1 MSHDSSYKKFF
12 SRVDMVESLVRDF
25 ISKDLADELDFKTL
39 KLMPTVFQKHGQTE
53 RRGDLIWRLKW
64 RDGNPCLLAIL
75 LEFQSTIDKKMLC
88 RLMEYATLFLE
99 QTLDDDKNK
108 GLTLPQILP
117 IVLYNGA
124 KPWSAPRVYGEL
136 SERERL
142 AYERGIWDFKYH
154 LIDIRHLEESLVDK
168 AKGISAWIFRF
179 ERAANVQEMERLW
192 RVMFRA
198 LKNPA
203 YENLR
208 QEIIIWLETCV
219 LPVRKIAGAKIVVKR
234 LKEEEKMTVVT
245 AEMEDWTLPYI
256 NQGIRQGR
264 TEGEAR
270 GRAEGRLEGK
280 LEGERIGELRGRTE
294 GIAEKAAQVIRQM
307 IAEGFEDNL
316 IARLVSVPLSEVKK
330 LRIASRRDGG

>member
-1 MSHDSSYKKFF
+1 
-12 SRVDMVESLVRDF
+12 MVESLVRDF
-25 ISKDLADELDFKTL
+25 ISEDLADELDFKTL
-39 KLMPTVFQKHGQTE
+39 KLMPTAFQKHGQTE
-53 RRGDLIWRLKW
+53 RRSDLIWRLQW
-64 RDGNPCLLAIL
+64 RDGSSCLLAII

-88 RLMEYATLFLE
+88 RLLEYATLFLE
-99 QTLDDDKNK
+99 QTLDEKTSK
-108 GLTLPQILP
+108 GLALPKILP
-117 IVLYNGA
+117 VVLYNGA
-124 KPWSAPRVYGEL
+124 KPWSASCVYGEL

-179 ERAANVQEMERLW
+179 ERAANVQDMERLW

-198 LKNPA
+198 LKSPV

-208 QEIIIWLETCV
+208 QEIIIWLETCI
-219 LPVRKIAGAKIVVKR
+219 LPVRKISGAKIVIKR

-256 NQGIRQGR
+256 KQ
-264 TEGEAR
+264 

-280 LEGERIGELRGRTE
+280 LEGERIGRHEGRIE
-294 GIAEKAAQVIRQM
+294 GERIGEAKGEAQERIQVVYRM
-307 IAEGFEDNL
+307 LAEGFEDGL
-316 IARLVSVPLSEVKK
+316 ISKLANVPLIEVQK
-330 LRIASRRDGG
+330 LRLQI

>member
-1 MSHDSSYKKFF
+1 
-12 SRVDMVESLVRDF
+12 MVESLVRDF
-25 ISKDLADELDFKTL
+25 ISGDLADELDFKTL
-39 KLMPTVFQKHGQTE
+39 KLMPTAFQKHGQTE
-53 RRGDLIWRLKW
+53 RRSDLIWRLKW
-64 RDGNPCLLAIL
+64 RDGSSCLLAII

-88 RLMEYATLFLE
+88 RLLEYATLFLE
-99 QTLDDDKNK
+99 QTLDDDKSK

-124 KPWSAPRVYGEL
+124 KPWSAPCVYNEL

-192 RVMFRA
+192 KVMFRA

-219 LPVRKIAGAKIVVKR
+219 LPVRKISGAKIVVER

-256 NQGIRQGR
+256 NQGIRQGH
-264 TEGEAR
+264 
-270 GRAEGRLEGK
+270 AEGR
-280 LEGERIGELRGRTE
+280 LEGERIGELRGRRE
-294 GIAEKAAQVIRQM
+294 GERIGEAKGIAEKAAQVIRQM

-316 IARLVSVPLSEVKK
+316 IARLVSVPLSDVEK
-330 LRIASRRDGG
+330 LRLQI

>member
-1 MSHDSSYKKFF
+1 M
-12 SRVDMVESLVRDF
+12 RDF
-25 ISKDLADELDFKTL
+25 ISGDLADELDFKTL

-64 RDGNPCLLAIL
+64 RDGSPCLLAIL

-88 RLMEYATLFLE
+88 RLLEYATLFLE
-99 QTLDDDKNK
+99 QTLDDDKSK
-108 GLTLPQILP
+108 GLSLPQILP

-124 KPWSAPRVYGEL
+124 KPWSAPCVYNEL

-192 RVMFRA
+192 KVMFRA

-219 LPVRKIAGAKIVVKR
+219 LPVRKISGAKIVVER

-256 NQGIRQGR
+256 NQGIRQGH
-264 TEGEAR
+264 
-270 GRAEGRLEGK
+270 AEGR
-280 LEGERIGELRGRTE
+280 LEGERIGELRGRRE
-294 GIAEKAAQVIRQM
+294 GERIGEAKGIAEKAAQVIRQM

-316 IARLVSVPLSEVKK
+316 IARLVSVPLSDVEK
-330 LRIASRRDGG
+330 LRLQI

>member
-1 MSHDSSYKKFF
+1 M
-12 SRVDMVESLVRDF
+12 RDF
-25 ISKDLADELDFKTL
+25 ISGDLADELDFKTL

-64 RDGNPCLLAIL
+64 RDGSPCLLAIL

-88 RLMEYATLFLE
+88 RLLEYATLFLE
-99 QTLDDDKNK
+99 QTLDDDKSK
-108 GLTLPQILP
+108 GLSLPQILP

-124 KPWSAPRVYGEL
+124 KPWSAPCVYNEL

-179 ERAANVQEMERLW
+179 ERAASVQDMERLW

-198 LKNPA
+198 LRNPA

-208 QEIIIWLETCV
+208 QEIIMWLETCV
-219 LPVRKIAGAKIVVKR
+219 LPVRKISGAKIVIER

-256 NQGIRQGR
+256 NQGIKQGR
-264 TEGEAR
+264 AEGEAR
-270 GRAEGRLEGK
+270 GLA
-280 LEGERIGELRGRTE
+280 EGERIGLSKGRRE
-294 GIAEKAAQVIRQM
+294 GEAKGIAEKAAQVIRQM

-316 IARLVSVPLSEVKK
+316 IAKLVSVPLSEVKK
-330 LRIASRRDGG
+330 LRLQI

>member
-1 MSHDSSYKKFF
+1 
-12 SRVDMVESLVRDF
+12 MVESLVRDF
-25 ISKDLADELDFKTL
+25 ISKDLAERLDFKTL
-39 KLMPTVFQKHGQTE
+39 ELLPTVFQNQEQAE
-53 RRGDLIWRLKW
+53 RRSDLIWQVKGYNGQLFW
-64 RDGNPCLLAIL
+64 VAIL
-75 LEFQSTIDKKMLC
+75 LEFQSTID
-88 RLMEYATLFLE
+88 RLMVFRLLEYTALLLRQTFE
-99 QTLDDDKNK
+99 QQADK
-108 GLTLPQILP
+108 GELLLPKVLP

-124 KPWSAPRVYGEL
+124 NPWNAVL
-136 SERERL
+136 SLRDAQFSEPQLREFDDL
-142 AYERGIWDFKYH
+142 HFKYH

-192 RVMFRA
+192 KVMFRA
-198 LKNPA
+198 LRNPA

-219 LPVRKIAGAKIVVKR
+219 LPVRKISGAKIVVER

-264 TEGEAR
+264 AEGEAR
-270 GRAEGRLEGK
+270 GRA
-280 LEGERIGELRGRTE
+280 EGERIGELRGRHE
-294 GIAEKAAQVIRQM
+294 GKLEGERIGIAEKAAQVIRQM

-316 IARLVSVPLSEVKK
+316 IAKLVSVPLSEVKK
-330 LRIASRRDGG
+330 LRLQI

>member
-1 MSHDSSYKKFF
+1 
-12 SRVDMVESLVRDF
+12 MVESLVRDF
-25 ISKDLADELDFKTL
+25 ISSDLADELDFKTL
-39 KLMPTVFQKHGQTE
+39 KPMPTAFQKHGQTE
-53 RRGDLIWRLKW
+53 RRSDLIWRLQW
-64 RDGNPCLLAIL
+64 RDGSSCLLAII

-88 RLMEYATLFLE
+88 RLLEYATLFLE
-99 QTLDDDKNK
+99 QTLDERTSK
-108 GLTLPQILP
+108 GLALPKILP
-117 IVLYNGA
+117 VVLYNGA
-124 KPWSAPRVYGEL
+124 KLWSTPCVYGEL

-179 ERAANVQEMERLW
+179 ERAVNVQEMERLW

-198 LKNPA
+198 LKSPT

-219 LPVRKIAGAKIVVKR
+219 LPVRKISGAKVVVKR

-245 AEMEDWTLPYI
+245 PEMDDWTLPYI
-256 NQGIRQGR
+256 NQGRA
-264 TEGEAR
+264 EGEAR
-270 GRAEGRLEGK
+270 GRAEGRLEGEAWGRA
-280 LEGERIGELRGRTE
+280 EGERIGEAK

-307 IAEGFEDNL
+307 IAEGFEDHL
-316 IARLVSVPLSEVKK
+316 IAKLVSVPLSDVEK
-330 LRIASRRDGG
+330 LRLQI

>member
-12 SRVDMVESLVRDF
+12 SRADMVESLVRDF
-25 ISKDLADELDFKTL
+25 ISSDLADELDFKTL
-39 KLMPTVFQKHGQTE
+39 EPMPTAFQKHGQTE
-53 RRGDLIWRLKW
+53 RRSDLIWRLQW
-64 RDGNPCLLAIL
+64 RDGSSCLLAII

-88 RLMEYATLFLE
+88 RLLEYATLFLE
-99 QTLDDDKNK
+99 QTLDEKTSK
-108 GLTLPQILP
+108 GLALPKILP

-124 KPWSAPRVYGEL
+124 KPWSASCVYGEL

-179 ERAANVQEMERLW
+179 ERAASVQDMERLW
-192 RVMFRA
+192 KVMFRA
-198 LKNPA
+198 LKSPA

-208 QEIIIWLETCV
+208 QEIIIWLETCI
-219 LPVRKIAGAKIVVKR
+219 LPVRKISGAKIVIKR

-256 NQGIRQGR
+256 KQ
-264 TEGEAR
+264 

-280 LEGERIGELRGRTE
+280 LEGERIGRHEGRIE
-294 GIAEKAAQVIRQM
+294 GERIGEAKGEAQERIQVVYRM
-307 IAEGFEDNL
+307 LAEGFEDGL
-316 IARLVSVPLSEVKK
+316 ISKLANVPLIEVQK
-330 LRIASRRDGG
+330 LRLQI

>member
-12 SRVDMVESLVRDF
+12 SRADMVESLVRDF
-25 ISKDLADELDFKTL
+25 VSEDLAQELDFTTL
-39 KLMPTVFQKHGQTE
+39 EPMPTVFQKHGQTE
-53 RRGDLIWRLKW
+53 RRGDLIWRLQW
-64 RDGNPCLLAIL
+64 RDGSPCLLAIL

-88 RLMEYATLFLE
+88 RLLEYATLFLE
-99 QTLDDDKNK
+99 QTLDDEKSK

-124 KPWSAPRVYGEL
+124 KPWSAPCVYGEL

-219 LPVRKIAGAKIVVKR
+219 LPVRKISGAKIVIER

-245 AEMEDWTLPYI
+245 AEMEDWTLPYL
-256 NQGIRQGR
+256 NQ
-264 TEGEAR
+264 

-280 LEGERIGELRGRTE
+280 LEGERIGELRGRHE
-294 GIAEKAAQVIRQM
+294 GERIGELKGELKERTKVILRM
-307 IAEGFEDNL
+307 LAEGFEDNL

-330 LRIASRRDGG
+330 LRLQI

>member
-12 SRVDMVESLVRDF
+12 SRADMVESLVRDF
-25 ISKDLADELDFKTL
+25 ISEELAQELEFTTL
-39 KLMPTVFQKHGQTE
+39 EPMPTVFQKHGQTE
-53 RRGDLIWRLKW
+53 RRGDLIWRLQW
-64 RDGNPCLLAIL
+64 RDGSPCLLAIL

-88 RLMEYATLFLE
+88 RLLEYATLFLE
-99 QTLDDDKNK
+99 QTLDDEKSK

-124 KPWSAPRVYGEL
+124 KPWSAPCVYGEL

-219 LPVRKIAGAKIVVKR
+219 LPVRKISGAKIVIER

-245 AEMEDWTLPYI
+245 AEMEDWTLPYL
-256 NQGIRQGR
+256 NQ
-264 TEGEAR
+264 

-280 LEGERIGELRGRTE
+280 LEGERIGELRGRHE
-294 GIAEKAAQVIRQM
+294 GERIGELKGELKERTKVILRM
-307 IAEGFEDNL
+307 LAEGFEDNL

-330 LRIASRRDGG
+330 LRLQI

>member
-1 MSHDSSYKKFF
+1 
-12 SRVDMVESLVRDF
+12 MVESLVRDF
-25 ISKDLADELDFKTL
+25 ISGDLADELDFKTL
-39 KLMPTVFQKHGQTE
+39 KLMPTAFQKHGQTE
-53 RRGDLIWRLKW
+53 RRSDLIWRLKW
-64 RDGNPCLLAIL
+64 RDGSSCLLAII

-88 RLMEYATLFLE
+88 RLLEYATLFLE
-99 QTLDDDKNK
+99 QTLDEKTSK
-108 GLTLPQILP
+108 GLALPKILP

-124 KPWSAPRVYGEL
+124 KPWSTPCVYGKL

-208 QEIIIWLETCV
+208 QESIIRQDTCV
-219 LPVRKIAGAKIVVKR
+219 LPVRKISGAKIVVER

-264 TEGEAR
+264 AEGEAR
-270 GRAEGRLEGK
+270 GRAEGRLEGEAWG
-280 LEGERIGELRGRTE
+280 LAEGERIGEAKGEARER
-294 GIAEKAAQVIRQM
+294 IQVVYRM
-307 IAEGFEDNL
+307 LAEGFEDGL
-316 IARLVSVPLSEVKK
+316 ISKLANVPLIEVQR
-330 LRIASRRDGG
+330 LRLQS

>member
-1 MSHDSSYKKFF
+1 M
-12 SRVDMVESLVRDF
+12 RDF
-25 ISKDLADELDFKTL
+25 ISGDLADELDFKTL
-39 KLMPTVFQKHGQTE
+39 KLMPTAFQKHGQTE
-53 RRGDLIWRLKW
+53 RRSDLIWRLKW
-64 RDGNPCLLAIL
+64 RDGSSCLLAII

-88 RLMEYATLFLE
+88 RLLEYATLFLE
-99 QTLDDDKNK
+99 QTLDDDKSK
-108 GLTLPQILP
+108 GLSLPQILP

-124 KPWSAPRVYGEL
+124 KPWSAPCVYNEL

-192 RVMFRA
+192 KVMFRA

-219 LPVRKIAGAKIVVKR
+219 LPVRKISGAKIVVER

-256 NQGIRQGR
+256 NQGIRQGH
-264 TEGEAR
+264 
-270 GRAEGRLEGK
+270 AEGR
-280 LEGERIGELRGRTE
+280 LEGERIGELRGRRE
-294 GIAEKAAQVIRQM
+294 GERIGEAKGIAEKAAQVIRQM

-316 IARLVSVPLSEVKK
+316 IARLVSVPLSDVEK
-330 LRIASRRDGG
+330 LRLQI

>member
-12 SRVDMVESLVRDF
+12 SRADMVESLVRDF
-25 ISKDLADELDFKTL
+25 ISEDLADRLDFKTL
-39 KLMPTVFQKHGQTE
+39 EPLPTVFQNQEQAE
-53 RRGDLIWRLKW
+53 RRSDLIWQVKGY
-64 RDGNPCLLAIL
+64 DGQLVWIAIL

-88 RLMEYATLFLE
+88 RFMEYATLFLE
-99 QTLDDDKNK
+99 QTLDDDKSK
-108 GLTLPQILP
+108 GLALPKILP

-124 KPWSAPRVYGEL
+124 KPWSAPCVYGEL

-168 AKGISAWIFRF
+168 AKGVSAWIFRF

-198 LKNPA
+198 LKNPT

-219 LPVRKIAGAKIVVKR
+219 LPVRKISGAKIVVER

-256 NQGIRQGR
+256 NQG
-264 TEGEAR
+264 
-270 GRAEGRLEGK
+270 RAEGRLEGK
-280 LEGERIGELRGRTE
+280 LEGERIGEAKGEARER
-294 GIAEKAAQVIRQM
+294 IQVVYRM
-307 IAEGFEDNL
+307 MAEGFEDSL
-316 IARLVSVPLSEVKK
+316 ISKLANVPLIEVQK
-330 LRIASRRDGG
+330 LRLQS

>member
-12 SRVDMVESLVRDF
+12 SRTDMVESLVRDF
-25 ISKDLADELDFKTL
+25 ISGDLADELDFKTL

-64 RDGNPCLLAIL
+64 RDGSPCLLAIL

-88 RLMEYATLFLE
+88 RLLEYATLFLE
-99 QTLDDDKNK
+99 QTLDDDKSK
-108 GLTLPQILP
+108 GLSLPQILP

-124 KPWSAPRVYGEL
+124 KPWSAPCVYNEL

-179 ERAANVQEMERLW
+179 ERAASVQDMERLW

-198 LKNPA
+198 LRNPA

-208 QEIIIWLETCV
+208 QEIIMWLETCV
-219 LPVRKIAGAKIVVKR
+219 LPVRKISGAKIVIER

-256 NQGIRQGR
+256 NQGIKQGR
-264 TEGEAR
+264 AEGEAR
-270 GRAEGRLEGK
+270 GLA
-280 LEGERIGELRGRTE
+280 EGERIGLSKGRRE
-294 GIAEKAAQVIRQM
+294 GEAKGIAEKAAQVIRQM

-316 IARLVSVPLSEVKK
+316 IAKLVSVPLSEVKK
-330 LRIASRRDGG
+330 LRLQI

>member
-1 MSHDSSYKKFF
+1 
-12 SRVDMVESLVRDF
+12 MVESLVRDF
-25 ISKDLADELDFKTL
+25 ISGDLADELDFKTL
-39 KLMPTVFQKHGQTE
+39 KLMPTAFQKHGQTE
-53 RRGDLIWRLKW
+53 RRSDLIWRLKW
-64 RDGNPCLLAIL
+64 RDGSSCLLAII

-88 RLMEYATLFLE
+88 RLLEYATLFLE
-99 QTLDDDKNK
+99 QTLDEKTSK
-108 GLTLPQILP
+108 GLALPKILP

-124 KPWSAPRVYGEL
+124 KPWSTPCVYGKL

-219 LPVRKIAGAKIVVKR
+219 LPVRKISGAKIVVER

-264 TEGEAR
+264 AEGEAR
-270 GRAEGRLEGK
+270 GRAEGRLEGEAWG
-280 LEGERIGELRGRTE
+280 LAEGERIGEAKGEARER
-294 GIAEKAAQVIRQM
+294 IQVVYRM
-307 IAEGFEDNL
+307 LAEGFEDGL
-316 IARLVSVPLSEVKK
+316 ISKLANVPLIEVQR
-330 LRIASRRDGG
+330 LRLQS

>member
-12 SRVDMVESLVRDF
+12 SRADMVESLVRDF
-25 ISKDLADELDFKTL
+25 ISKDLAERLDFKTL
-39 KLMPTVFQKHGQTE
+39 ELLPTVFQNQEQAE
-53 RRGDLIWRLKW
+53 RRSDLIWQVKGYNGQLFW
-64 RDGNPCLLAIL
+64 VAIL
-75 LEFQSTIDKKMLC
+75 LEFQSTID
-88 RLMEYATLFLE
+88 RLMVFRLLEYTALLLRQTFE
-99 QTLDDDKNK
+99 QQADK
-108 GLTLPQILP
+108 GELLLPKVLP

-124 KPWSAPRVYGEL
+124 NPWNAVL
-136 SERERL
+136 SLRDAQFSEPQLREFDDL
-142 AYERGIWDFKYH
+142 HFKYH

-192 RVMFRA
+192 KVMFRA
-198 LKNPA
+198 LRNPA

-219 LPVRKIAGAKIVVKR
+219 LPVRKISGAKIVVER

-245 AEMEDWTLPYI
+245 PEMDDWTLPYI
-256 NQGIRQGR
+256 NQGIKQ
-264 TEGEAR
+264 
-270 GRAEGRLEGK
+270 GRAEGERIGRNEGRI
-280 LEGERIGELRGRTE
+280 EGERIGEAK
-294 GIAEKAAQVIRQM
+294 GIAAKAAQVIRQM

-330 LRIASRRDGG
+330 LRP

>member
-1 MSHDSSYKKFF
+1 
-12 SRVDMVESLVRDF
+12 MVESLVRDF
-25 ISKDLADELDFKTL
+25 ISEDLADELDFKTL
-39 KLMPTVFQKHGQTE
+39 KLMPTAFQKHGQTE
-53 RRGDLIWRLKW
+53 RRSDLIWRLQW
-64 RDGNPCLLAIL
+64 RDGSSCLLAII

-88 RLMEYATLFLE
+88 RLLEYATLFLE
-99 QTLDDDKNK
+99 QTLDEKTSK
-108 GLTLPQILP
+108 GLALPKILP
-117 IVLYNGA
+117 VVLYNGA
-124 KPWSAPRVYGEL
+124 KPWSASCVYGEL

-179 ERAANVQEMERLW
+179 ERAANVQDMERLW

-198 LKNPA
+198 LKSPV

-208 QEIIIWLETCV
+208 QEIIIWLETCI
-219 LPVRKIAGAKIVVKR
+219 LPVRKISGAKIVIKR

-256 NQGIRQGR
+256 KQ
-264 TEGEAR
+264 

-280 LEGERIGELRGRTE
+280 LEGERIGRHEGRIE
-294 GIAEKAAQVIRQM
+294 GERIGEAKGETQERIQVVYRM
-307 IAEGFEDNL
+307 LAEGFEDGL
-316 IARLVSVPLSEVKK
+316 ISKLANVPLIEVQK
-330 LRIASRRDGG
+330 LRLQI

>member
-12 SRVDMVESLVRDF
+12 SRADMVESLVRDF
-25 ISKDLADELDFKTL
+25 ISEELAQELDFTTL
-39 KLMPTVFQKHGQTE
+39 EPMPTVFQKHGQTE
-53 RRGDLIWRLKW
+53 RRGDLIWRLQW
-64 RDGNPCLLAIL
+64 RDGSPCLLAIL

-88 RLMEYATLFLE
+88 RLLEYATLFLE
-99 QTLDDDKNK
+99 QTLDDEKSK

-124 KPWSAPRVYGEL
+124 KPWSAPCVYGEL

-219 LPVRKIAGAKIVVKR
+219 LPVRKISGAKIVIER

-245 AEMEDWTLPYI
+245 AEMEDWTLPYL
-256 NQGIRQGR
+256 NQ
-264 TEGEAR
+264 

-280 LEGERIGELRGRTE
+280 LEGERIGELRGRHE
-294 GIAEKAAQVIRQM
+294 GERIGELKGELKERTKVILKM
-307 IAEGFEDNL
+307 LAEGFEDNL

-330 LRIASRRDGG
+330 LRLQI

>member
-12 SRVDMVESLVRDF
+12 SRADMVESLVRDF
-25 ISKDLADELDFKTL
+25 ISEDLADELDFKTL
-39 KLMPTVFQKHGQTE
+39 KLMPTAFQKHGQTE
-53 RRGDLIWRLKW
+53 RRSDLIWRLKW
-64 RDGNPCLLAIL
+64 RDGSSCLLAII

-88 RLMEYATLFLE
+88 RLLEYATLFLE
-99 QTLDDDKNK
+99 QTLDEKTSK
-108 GLTLPQILP
+108 GLALPKILP
-117 IVLYNGA
+117 VVLYNGA
-124 KPWSAPRVYGEL
+124 KPWSASCVYGEL

-179 ERAANVQEMERLW
+179 ERAANVQDMERLW

-198 LKNPA
+198 LKSPV

-208 QEIIIWLETCV
+208 QEIIIWLETCI
-219 LPVRKIAGAKIVVKR
+219 LPVRKISGAKIVIKR

-256 NQGIRQGR
+256 KQ
-264 TEGEAR
+264 

-280 LEGERIGELRGRTE
+280 LEGERIGRHEGRIE
-294 GIAEKAAQVIRQM
+294 GERIGEAKGEAQERIQVVYRM
-307 IAEGFEDNL
+307 LAEGFEDGL
-316 IARLVSVPLSEVKK
+316 ISKLANVPLIEVQK
-330 LRIASRRDGG
+330 LRLQI

>member
-1 MSHDSSYKKFF
+1 
-12 SRVDMVESLVRDF
+12 MVESLVRDF
-25 ISKDLADELDFKTL
+25 ISGDLADELDFKTL
-39 KLMPTVFQKHGQTE
+39 KLMPTAFQKHGQTE
-53 RRGDLIWRLKW
+53 RRSDLIWRLKW
-64 RDGNPCLLAIL
+64 RDGSSCLLAII

-99 QTLDDDKNK
+99 QTLDDDKSK
-108 GLTLPQILP
+108 GVTLPQILP

-124 KPWSAPRVYGEL
+124 KPWSAPCVYSEL

-179 ERAANVQEMERLW
+179 ERAANVQDMERLW

-198 LKNPA
+198 LRNPA

-219 LPVRKIAGAKIVVKR
+219 LPVRKISGAKIVIER

-264 TEGEAR
+264 
-270 GRAEGRLEGK
+270 AEGRLEGK
-280 LEGERIGELRGRTE
+280 LEGERIGRNEGRIE
-294 GIAEKAAQVIRQM
+294 GERIGEAKGIAAKAAQVIRQM
-307 IAEGFEDNL
+307 IAEGFEDPL
-316 IARLVSVPLSEVKK
+316 IAKLVSVPLSEVQKFR
-330 LRIASRRDGG
+330 LQI

>member
-1 MSHDSSYKKFF
+1 
-12 SRVDMVESLVRDF
+12 MVESLVRDF
-25 ISKDLADELDFKTL
+25 ISSDLADELDFKTL
-39 KLMPTVFQKHGQTE
+39 EPMPTAFQKHGQTE
-53 RRGDLIWRLKW
+53 RRSDLIWRLQW
-64 RDGNPCLLAIL
+64 RDGSSCLLAII

-99 QTLDDDKNK
+99 QTLDDDKSK
-108 GLTLPQILP
+108 GLALPKILP

-124 KPWSAPRVYGEL
+124 KPWSAPCVYGEL

-219 LPVRKIAGAKIVVKR
+219 LPVRKISGAKIVVER

-264 TEGEAR
+264 AEGEAR
-270 GRAEGRLEGK
+270 GRAEGRLEGEAWG
-280 LEGERIGELRGRTE
+280 LAEGERIGEAKGEARER
-294 GIAEKAAQVIRQM
+294 IQVVYRM
-307 IAEGFEDNL
+307 LAEGFEDGL
-316 IARLVSVPLSEVKK
+316 ISKLANVPLIEVQR
-330 LRIASRRDGG
+330 LRLQS

>member
-1 MSHDSSYKKFF
+1 
-12 SRVDMVESLVRDF
+12 MVESLVRDF
-25 ISKDLADELDFKTL
+25 ISEDLADELDFKTL
-39 KLMPTVFQKHGQTE
+39 KLMPTAFQKHGQTE
-53 RRGDLIWRLKW
+53 RRSDLIWRLKW
-64 RDGNPCLLAIL
+64 RDGSSCLLAII

-88 RLMEYATLFLE
+88 RLLEYATLFLE
-99 QTLDDDKNK
+99 QTLDEKTSK
-108 GLTLPQILP
+108 GLALPKILP
-117 IVLYNGA
+117 VVLYNGA
-124 KPWSAPRVYGEL
+124 KPWSASCVYGEL

-179 ERAANVQEMERLW
+179 ERAANVQDMERLW

-198 LKNPA
+198 LKSPV

-208 QEIIIWLETCV
+208 QEIIIWLETCI
-219 LPVRKIAGAKIVVKR
+219 LPVRKISGAKIVIKR

-256 NQGIRQGR
+256 KQ
-264 TEGEAR
+264 

-280 LEGERIGELRGRTE
+280 LEGERIGRHEGRIE
-294 GIAEKAAQVIRQM
+294 GERIGEAKGETQERIQVVYRM
-307 IAEGFEDNL
+307 LAEGFEDGL
-316 IARLVSVPLSEVKK
+316 ISKLANVPLIEVQK
-330 LRIASRRDGG
+330 LRLQI

>member
-1 MSHDSSYKKFF
+1 M
-12 SRVDMVESLVRDF
+12 RDF
-25 ISKDLADELDFKTL
+25 ISGDLADELDFKTL

-64 RDGNPCLLAIL
+64 RDGSPCLLAIL

-88 RLMEYATLFLE
+88 RLLEYATLFLE
-99 QTLDDDKNK
+99 QTLDDDKSK
-108 GLTLPQILP
+108 GLSLPQILP

-124 KPWSAPRVYGEL
+124 KPWSAPCVYNEL

-219 LPVRKIAGAKIVVKR
+219 LPVRKISGAKIVVER

-264 TEGEAR
+264 AEGEAR
-270 GRAEGRLEGK
+270 GRAEGRLEGEAWG
-280 LEGERIGELRGRTE
+280 LAEGERIGEAKGEARER
-294 GIAEKAAQVIRQM
+294 IQVVYRM
-307 IAEGFEDNL
+307 LAEGFEDGL
-316 IARLVSVPLSEVKK
+316 ISKLANVPLIEVQK
-330 LRIASRRDGG
+330 LRLQI

>member
-1 MSHDSSYKKFF
+1 
-12 SRVDMVESLVRDF
+12 MVESLVRDF
-25 ISKDLADELDFKTL
+25 ISEELAQELDFTTL
-39 KLMPTVFQKHGQTE
+39 EPMPTVFQKHGQTE
-53 RRGDLIWRLKW
+53 RRGDLIWRLQW
-64 RDGNPCLLAIL
+64 RDGSPCLLAIL

-88 RLMEYATLFLE
+88 RLLEYATLFLE
-99 QTLDDDKNK
+99 QTLDDEKSK

-124 KPWSAPRVYGEL
+124 KPWSAPCVYGEL

-219 LPVRKIAGAKIVVKR
+219 LPVRKISGAKIVIER

-245 AEMEDWTLPYI
+245 AEMEDWTLPYL
-256 NQGIRQGR
+256 NQ
-264 TEGEAR
+264 

-280 LEGERIGELRGRTE
+280 LEGERIGELRGRHE
-294 GIAEKAAQVIRQM
+294 GERIGELKGELKERTKVILRM
-307 IAEGFEDNL
+307 LAEGFEDNL

-330 LRIASRRDGG
+330 LRLQI

>member
-1 MSHDSSYKKFF
+1 
-12 SRVDMVESLVRDF
+12 MVESLVRDF
-25 ISKDLADELDFKTL
+25 ISEDLADELDFKTL
-39 KLMPTVFQKHGQTE
+39 KLMPTAFQKHGQTE
-53 RRGDLIWRLKW
+53 RRSDLIWRLKW
-64 RDGNPCLLAIL
+64 RDGSSCLLAII

-88 RLMEYATLFLE
+88 RLLEYATLFLE
-99 QTLDDDKNK
+99 QTLDEKTSK
-108 GLTLPQILP
+108 GLALPKILP
-117 IVLYNGA
+117 VVLYNGA
-124 KPWSAPRVYGEL
+124 KPWSASCVYGEL

-179 ERAANVQEMERLW
+179 ERAANVQDMERLW

-198 LKNPA
+198 LKSPV

-208 QEIIIWLETCV
+208 QEIIIWLETCI
-219 LPVRKIAGAKIVVKR
+219 LPVRKISGAKIVIKR

-256 NQGIRQGR
+256 KQ
-264 TEGEAR
+264 

-280 LEGERIGELRGRTE
+280 LEGERIGRHEGRIE
-294 GIAEKAAQVIRQM
+294 GERIGEAKGEAQERIQVVYRM
-307 IAEGFEDNL
+307 LAEGFEDGL
-316 IARLVSVPLSEVKK
+316 ISKLANVPLIEVQK
-330 LRIASRRDGG
+330 LRLQI